1 MTYEYEG
8 NVVQGLSV
16 DGREKT
22 IFITEINLRCAE
34 NRKMHRK
41 PLFTFTAV
49 EKLVKK
55 KRNLGWNLAPF
66 QGDAGVANWRLWPCF
81 TRGAN
86 SCQYLLPFTFFI
98 LKKMMIFF
106 LFLFHKHWRIGK
118 IAQKLNVK
126 HPCGDLSLLTQFS
139 ADAETDKVTTGWCI

>member
-55 KRNLGWNLAPF
+55 KRNLG
-66 QGDAGVANWRLWPCF
+66 
-81 TRGAN
+81 
-86 SCQYLLPFTFFI
+86 
-98 LKKMMIFF
+98 
-106 LFLFHKHWRIGK
+106 
-118 IAQKLNVK
+118 
-126 HPCGDLSLLTQFS
+126 
-139 ADAETDKVTTGWCI
+139 